1 MIMGTPILSAVALE
15 KSYHSGSV
23 ELDVLRECSFALAE
37 HERVAIVGQSGVGKS
52 TLLHLLAGLD
62 RADSGAIRFGDRE
75 VHAMGERELAAFRN
89 RHIGMVFQFYHLLP
103 EFTAREN
110 VMMPLLIADEAER
123 APARADELLVEV
135 GLQDRGHHF
144 PSELSGGERQRVA
157 IARALARGPEVVLAD
172 EPTGNLDHE
181 NGLRVMEVFERMHAT
196 HRTAMV
202 LVTHNQELVTGFDRV
217 LRMRPGGQLE
227 RTDQEAPR

>member
-1 MIMGTPILSAVALE
+1 MSTPILSAVELD
-15 KSYHSGSV
+15 KSYHSGSAG
-23 ELDVLRECSFALAE
+23 LDVLSGCSFALAE
-37 HERVAIVGQSGVGKS
+37 NERVAIVGQSGVGKS

-62 RADSGAIRFGDRE
+62 HADSGSIHFGDRD
-75 VHAMGERELAAFRN
+75 VHAMGESELARFRN

-110 VMMPLLIADEAER
+110 VMMPLLIAGEAAA
-123 APARADELLVEV
+123 APARADALLADV
-135 GLQDRGHHF
+135 GLEQRGHHF

-181 NGLRVMEVFERMHAT
+181 NGQRVMEVFERLYAS

-202 LVTHNQELVTGFDRV
+202 LVTHNEELVTGFDRV
-217 LRMRPGGQLE
+217 LRMGPGGQLE
-227 RTDQEAPR
+227 QTDQEAAR

>member
-1 MIMGTPILSAVALE
+1 MAAPILSTVSLD

-23 ELDVLRECSFALAE
+23 GLDVLRDCTFELAAN
-37 HERVAIVGQSGVGKS
+37 ERVAIVGQSGVGKS

-62 RADSGAIRFGDRE
+62 QADSGSIRFGDRD
-75 VHAMGERELAAFRN
+75 VHAMGEIELARFRN

-110 VMMPLLIADEAER
+110 VMMPLLIAGETGGAES
-123 APARADELLVEV
+123 RADELLAEV
-135 GLQDRGHHF
+135 GLEQRGHHF

-157 IARALARGPEVVLAD
+157 IARALVRGPEVVLAD

-181 NGLRVMEVFERMHAT
+181 NGQRVMEIFDRLYAT

-217 LRMRPGGQLE
+217 LRMGPGGQLE
-227 RTDQEAPR
+227 PANQAVGR

>member
-1 MIMGTPILSAVALE
+1 MTAPILSAVGLGKRYRTGSEELE
-15 KSYHSGSV
+15 
-23 ELDVLRECSFALAE
+23 VLHECSFALAA

-62 RADSGAIRFGDRE
+62 RADAGTIHF
-75 VHAMGERELAAFRN
+75 GERDVHSMSDPELASFRN
-89 RHIGMVFQFYHLLP
+89 RHVGMVFQFYHLLP

-110 VMMPLLIADEAER
+110 VMMPLLIAGEPEEAADRADGLLDEVGLAER
-123 APARADELLVEV
+123 A
-135 GLQDRGHHF
+135 HHF

-157 IARALARGPEVVLAD
+157 LARALARSPEVVLAD

-181 NGLRVMEVFERMHAT
+181 NGLRVMEVFARIHER

-202 LVTHNQELVTGFDRV
+202 LVTHNPELVEGFDRV
-217 LRMRPGGQLE
+217 LRMGPGGHLE
-227 RTDQEAPR
+227 AAVPEISS

>member
-1 MIMGTPILSAVALE
+1 MDTPILSATGLD

-23 ELDVLRECSFALAE
+23 ELNVLRECSFALRA

-62 RADSGAIRFGDRE
+62 RADRGAIRFGDRD
-75 VHAMGERELAAFRN
+75 VHAMSETELASFRN

-110 VMMPLLIADEAER
+110 VMMPLLIAGEADS
-123 APARADELLVEV
+123 APDCADELLAEV
-135 GLQDRGHHF
+135 GLESRGHHF
-144 PSELSGGERQRVA
+144 PAELSGGERQRVA

-181 NGLRVMEVFERMHAT
+181 NGRRVMEVFERLHDK
-196 HRTAMV
+196 HQTAMV
-202 LVTHNQELVTGFDRV
+202 LVTHNQELVAGFDRV
-217 LRMRPGGQLE
+217 LRMGPGGELE
-227 RTDQEAPR
+227 NADREEPS

>member
-1 MIMGTPILSAVALE
+1 MSTPILSAVALD

-23 ELDVLRECSFALAE
+23 ELNVLRECSFSLAE

-62 RADSGAIRFGDRE
+62 RADRGSISFGDRE
-75 VHAMGERELAAFRN
+75 VHSMSEVELARFRN

-110 VMMPLLIADEAER
+110 VMMPLLIAREAAL
-123 APARADELLVEV
+123 APARADELLAEV
-135 GLQDRGHHF
+135 GLEDRGHHF
-144 PSELSGGERQRVA
+144 PAELSGGERQRVA

-172 EPTGNLDHE
+172 EPTGNLDYE
-181 NGLRVMEVFERMHAT
+181 NGCRVMEVFERMHAR
-196 HRTAMV
+196 HQTAMV
-202 LVTHNQELVTGFDRV
+202 LVTHNQQLVTGFDRV
-217 LRMRPGGQLE
+217 LRMGPGGQLE
-227 RTDQEAPR
+227 PTDQEAPR

>member
-1 MIMGTPILSAVALE
+1 MSTPILSAVALD
-15 KSYHSGSV
+15 KSYLSGSI
-23 ELDVLRECSFALAE
+23 ELKVLRDCSFALAA

-62 RADSGAIRFGDRE
+62 RADKGAIRFGDRD
-75 VHAMGERELAAFRN
+75 VHTMSELELARFRN

-110 VMMPLLIADEAER
+110 VMMPLLIAGEADA
-123 APARADELLVEV
+123 APARADELLAEV
-135 GLQDRGHHF
+135 GLEDRGHHF

-157 IARALARGPEVVLAD
+157 IARALARGPDVVLAD
-172 EPTGNLDHE
+172 EPTGNLDYE
-181 NGLRVMEVFERMHAT
+181 NGRRVMEVFERMHAK

-202 LVTHNQELVTGFDRV
+202 LVTHNHELVTGFDRV
-217 LRMRPGGQLE
+217 LRMGPDGQLE
-227 RTDQEAPR
+227 PMDQEALR

>member
-1 MIMGTPILSAVALE
+1 MSTPILSAVALD
-15 KSYHSGSV
+15 KSYQSGSV
-23 ELDVLRECSFALAE
+23 ELNVLRDCSFALGE

-62 RADSGAIRFGDRE
+62 RADSGEIRFGDRD
-75 VHAMGERELAAFRN
+75 VHAMSEPDLARFRN

-110 VMMPLLIADEAER
+110 VMMPLLIAGEAAV
-123 APARADELLVEV
+123 APSRADELLAEV
-135 GLQDRGHHF
+135 GLEERGHHF
-144 PSELSGGERQRVA
+144 PAELSGGERQRVA

-172 EPTGNLDHE
+172 EPTGNLDLE
-181 NGLRVMEVFERMHAT
+181 NGRRVMEVFDRMHAK

-217 LRMRPGGQLE
+217 LRMGSGGQLE
-227 RTDQEAPR
+227 QTEQEAPR